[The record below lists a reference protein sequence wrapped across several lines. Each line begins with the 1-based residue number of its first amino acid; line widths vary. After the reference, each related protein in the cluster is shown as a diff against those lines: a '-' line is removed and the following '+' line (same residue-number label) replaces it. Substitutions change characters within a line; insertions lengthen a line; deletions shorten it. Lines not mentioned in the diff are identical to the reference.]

1 MKVKIIADS
10 SCDLS
15 DDIKKSLNIEIAPLI
30 LQLKDKE
37 YVDDEKLDVMGYVKD
52 MRMCEVAPKTS
63 CPSPEEYM
71 KKYEGE
77 ESVFIVTLSSK
88 LSGSYN
94 SAVLAKNLFLDEI
107 GNKFIHVFDSLSAS
121 VGETLVALKINE
133 LSQKG
138 KEELEI
144 VEIVTKYIHEMKTFF
159 LLESLEHLAKAGRL
173 NPIIAKVANMLS
185 IKPIMGSTKEGTIRL
200 VEKTRGYK
208 KAFGRLLDIIGEE
221 GENLEQKVLG
231 IAHCNCFERAE
242 KFKEE
247 VLKKYNFKDV
257 FIVEMAGLSSTYA
270 DDGGIVIAF

>member
-15 DDIKKSLNIEIAPLI
+15 EDIKKSLNIEIAPLI

-52 MRMCEVAPKTS
+52 MGICEVAPKTS

-138 KEELEI
+138 IEELEI

>member
-1 MKVKIIADS
+1 VKVKIVADS

-15 DDIKKSLNIEIAPLI
+15 EDIKKNLNINIAPLI

-37 YVDDEKLDVMGYVKD
+37 YVDDEKLDVMCYIKD
-52 MRMCEVAPKTS
+52 MAMCEVAPKTS
-63 CPSPEEYM
+63 CPSPEDYM

-77 ESVFIVTLSSK
+77 DSVFVVTLSSK

-107 GNKFIHVFDSLSAS
+107 GNKFIYVFDSLSAS
-121 VGETLVALKINE
+121 VGETLIALKINE
-133 LSQKG
+133 LSKKG
-138 KEELEI
+138 IEELEI
-144 VEIVTKYIHEMKTFF
+144 VDTVTKYIHEMKTFF
-159 LLESLEHLAKAGRL
+159 LLESLEHLSKAGRL
-173 NPIIAKVANMLS
+173 NPIVAKVANMLS

-208 KAFGRLLDIIGEE
+208 KAFGRLLNIIGEE
-221 GENLEQKVLG
+221 GENLEKKVLG
-231 IAHCNCFERAE
+231 IAHCNCFERAQ

-247 VLKKYNFKDV
+247 VLKKYNFQDV
-257 FIVEMAGLSSTYA
+257 FIVEMSGLSSTYA